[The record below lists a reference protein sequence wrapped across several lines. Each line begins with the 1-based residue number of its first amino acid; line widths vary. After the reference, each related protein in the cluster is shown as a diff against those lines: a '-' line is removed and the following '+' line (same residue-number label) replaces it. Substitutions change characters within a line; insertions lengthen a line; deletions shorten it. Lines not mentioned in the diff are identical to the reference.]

1 MSAKLFAP
9 KLMARTA
16 REWADEAIARAG
28 LSVQLDQVALPDED
42 LEVGVPA
49 DLYEFY
55 GLTPAN
61 VTKRALALARR

>member
-1 MSAKLFAP
+1 VLTVEEHSVVGGLGTIVA
-9 KLMARTA
+9 
-16 REWADEAIARAG
+16 EAIARAG
-28 LSVQLDQVALPDED
+28 LSVQLDQVALPDQD